1 MEPIKGKREVEVM
14 LRTVLGILAGL
25 VMGLAG
31 VFLFIWL
38 LWWLWTRREEE
49 QEASAIVL
57 TAEPVPAE
65 EPPMSEPERVE
76 GTAATEEPLEEL
88 PVADDLK
95 RIEGIG
101 PKLSTVLG
109 EAGIRTF
116 AALADTDVDRLEKI
130 LEEADPRLLRLVN
143 PSTWPEQA
151 ALASAG
157 DWEALE
163 ALQNEL
169 KVGRRA

>member
-1 MEPIKGKREVEVM
+1 
-14 LRTVLGILAGL
+14 
-25 VMGLAG
+25 MGLAG
-31 VFLFIWL
+31 VFLFMWL

-49 QEASAIVL
+49 QEAPAIELKEQV
-57 TAEPVPAE
+57 VPAE
-65 EPPMSEPERVE
+65 EPPVSEPERVE
-76 GTAATEEPLEEL
+76 RIVAEEEPGEDLSA
-88 PVADDLK
+88 ADDLK

-101 PKLSTVLG
+101 PKLSSVLG

-116 AALADTDVDRLEKI
+116 AALADTAVDRLEQI
-130 LEEADPRLLRLVN
+130 LEEADPRLLRLAD

-169 KVGRRA
+169 KLGRRA

>member
-1 MEPIKGKREVEVM
+1 MV
-14 LRTVLGILAGL
+14 RTILGVVAGL

-31 VFLFIWL
+31 VSLVVLL
-38 LWWLWTRREEE
+38 LWWLWTRHDEEE
-49 QEASAIVL
+49 EALAIEL
-57 TAEPVPAE
+57 KD
-65 EPPMSEPERVE
+65 
-76 GTAATEEPLEEL
+76 TAAPGEEPLGAEPEGAEPTVAEEEPTEEL
-88 PVADDLK
+88 PAGDDLQ

-101 PKLSTVLG
+101 PKLAGVLG

-116 AALADTDVDRLEKI
+116 ATLADTEVDRLEQI
-130 LEEADPRLLRLVN
+130 LREADPRLLRLAN

-151 ALASAG
+151 ALAAAG

-169 KVGRRA
+169 KASRRT

>member
-1 MEPIKGKREVEVM
+1 MV
-14 LRTVLGILAGL
+14 RTILGIIAGL

-31 VFLFIWL
+31 VFLFVWL
-38 LWWLWTRREEE
+38 LWWLWTRDEE
-49 QEASAIVL
+49 QEEAPAIELKDSPVQAEEPL
-57 TAEPVPAE
+57 GVKPEVVATTATGEEPAE
-65 EPPMSEPERVE
+65 EPLL
-76 GTAATEEPLEEL
+76 G
-88 PVADDLK
+88 DDLQ

-101 PKLSTVLG
+101 PKLASVLG

-116 AALADTDVDRLEKI
+116 ATLANTDVERLEQI
-130 LEEADPRLLRLVN
+130 LQEADPRLLRLAN

-163 ALQNEL
+163 ALQGEL
-169 KVGRRA
+169 KAGRRT